1 MALTVLNWS
10 TVLLQ
15 LPLSFNH
22 SHRLAMEKP
31 AEGMGGGKYTPT
43 FEKVSKIAVE

>member
-31 AEGMGGGKYTPT
+31 AEGMGGGVSTPPLL
-43 FEKVSKIAVE
+43 KK

>member
-31 AEGMGGGKYTPT
+31 AEGMGGGGVSTPPLL
-43 FEKVSKIAVE
+43 KK